1 MCGCI
6 VREVEE
12 DQERVVKGSLDDGVT
27 WPMHHIFMRAF
38 VCAQESFGM
47 ERLDGPT
54 EGEG

>member
-12 DQERVVKGSLDDGVT
+12 DQERVVKGSTDDGVT

-54 EGEG
+54 KGEG